1 MKTRRWSRRTAR
13 VLGSAALALAAVAAA
28 SSSAASAAVT
38 APAKGCCHLLT
49 ESAAVGWGNNFVGQL
64 GDGIN
69 LQVQSPNWTAVSGLT
84 SGVVQVSAGNDF
96 AVGLTSDG
104 SVWAWGANLDGGT
117 SEYSDVPVQVP
128 GLVGVVQVSAGT
140 SEGVALRSDGTVWT
154 WGDNHGGD
162 LGNGTTGPS
171 STPVQVSG
179 LTGITQVSAG
189 DDYVLAL
196 RSDGTVWAWG
206 QNDVGELGNGTTN
219 DSSVPVQVMG
229 LSRVTAI
236 SAGGDHAMALA
247 TKGYVNML
255 SAVYGWGGN
264 GSGQIGDG
272 TYRERPVPVQVNG
285 IGPQHISA
293 IAAGGDFSMV
303 LGSDGS
309 VWDWGDNF
317 YGQLGDG
324 NNYIAIVP
332 VQAQGPGTG
341 ITQISAGANHALAL
355 LSNGTV
361 QAWGYNGAGQL
372 GNGTYASNVA
382 NPSPV
387 QVTGLG
393 SVTQISAGAN
403 FSLAVHQ
410 VAFIQLPGSTKRT
423 AT

>member
-1 MKTRRWSRRTAR
+1 VNTPRWSPR
-13 VLGSAALALAAVAAA
+13 
-28 SSSAASAAVT
+28 
-38 APAKGCCHLLT
+38 
-49 ESAAVGWGNNFVGQL
+49 
-64 GDGIN
+64 
-69 LQVQSPNWTAVSGLT
+69 
-84 SGVVQVSAGNDF
+84 
-96 AVGLTSDG
+96 
-104 SVWAWGANLDGGT
+104 
-117 SEYSDVPVQVP
+117 
-128 GLVGVVQVSAGT
+128 
-140 SEGVALRSDGTVWT
+140 
-154 WGDNHGGD
+154 
-162 LGNGTTGPS
+162 
-171 STPVQVSG
+171 
-179 LTGITQVSAG
+179 
-189 DDYVLAL
+189 
-196 RSDGTVWAWG
+196 
-206 QNDVGELGNGTTN
+206 
-219 DSSVPVQVMG
+219 SVPVQVMG

-285 IGPQHISA
+285 IGPEHISA

-324 NNYIAIVP
+324 NNDNVNVP

-341 ITQISAGANHALAL
+341 VTQISAGANHALAL

-372 GNGTYASNVA
+372 GDGTYASDVA
-382 NPSPV
+382 NPAPV

-410 VAFIQLPGSTKRT
+410 VALIQLPGSTKRT
-423 AT
+423 PA

>member
-154 WGDNHGGD
+154 WGDNHGG
-162 LGNGTTGPS
+162 
-171 STPVQVSG
+171 
-179 LTGITQVSAG
+179 
-189 DDYVLAL
+189 
-196 RSDGTVWAWG
+196 
-206 QNDVGELGNGTTN
+206 ELGNGTTN

-324 NNYIAIVP
+324 NNYIAIV
-332 VQAQGPGTG
+332 
-341 ITQISAGANHALAL
+341 
-355 LSNGTV
+355 
-361 QAWGYNGAGQL
+361 
-372 GNGTYASNVA
+372 
-382 NPSPV
+382 
-387 QVTGLG
+387 
-393 SVTQISAGAN
+393 
-403 FSLAVHQ
+403 
-410 VAFIQLPGSTKRT
+410 
-423 AT
+423 